1 MAIAPDTRAL
11 TTRDAAAAPP
21 GAPRSSLIP
30 GSSRNAYWLYLVPG
44 LALLA
49 VIIVI
54 PLVWNVY
61 LTFTDYR
68 GIRPPEWIG
77 LDNWI
82 ELAGDSVFWT
92 SFGNSI
98 AMIVA
103 MVVVPTLLGLVLAA
117 MLFDL
122 IGKKFG
128 GTARELP
135 ARHLLPAADPARG
148 DRGDRDRLDPAPAE
162 RRAQPDARGDRPGR
176 ARSRTGSAIPTR
188 RCRASW

>member
-11 TTRDAAAAPP
+11 TTRDA
-21 GAPRSSLIP
+21 GRSARRVPSSQIP

-135 ARHLLPAADPARG
+135 AGHLLPAADPARR

-162 RRAQPDARGDRPGR
+162 RRAQPDARGGRPGR
-176 ARSRTGSAIPTR
+176 AAAELAR
-188 RCRASW
+188 RPRHRAAAASW